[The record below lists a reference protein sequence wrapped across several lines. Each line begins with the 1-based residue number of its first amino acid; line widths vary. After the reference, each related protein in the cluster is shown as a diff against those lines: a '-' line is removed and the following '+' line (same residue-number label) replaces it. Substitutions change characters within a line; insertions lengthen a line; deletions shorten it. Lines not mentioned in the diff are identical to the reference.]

1 MRNLRW
7 LGLLLVLGSAYPLA
21 FQIAEVVAGR
31 SAYAR
36 YFPVEVAAPI
46 TVDGH
51 RVDVT
56 DRAIVIDG
64 HRIERLEH
72 TRSLAVVEL
81 RDKRLGGSTP
91 VVVEWRGG
99 RDRSTWRYR
108 TVAVQRNGQV
118 AVDEFSYSERASPRI
133 RTVLA
138 RFVSPTGI
146 GFFSDATQGWPT
158 VLYPV
163 IYPWLTV
170 VGGVGMLLLRF
181 WAARRRRRSCDVRH
195 TVAP

>member
-1 MRNLRW
+1 M
-7 LGLLLVLGSAYPLA
+7 LLVLGSAYPLA
-21 FQIAEVVAGR
+21 FQIAEVVASR

-36 YFPVEVAAPI
+36 YFPVQVAAPT

-51 RVDVT
+51 QIDVT

-64 HRIERLEH
+64 RRIKRLED
-72 TRSLAVVEL
+72 TRSIAVVDL

-99 RDRSTWRYR
+99 RDRATWQYR
-108 TVAVQRNGQV
+108 TVAVQANGQV
-118 AVDEFSYSERASPRI
+118 AFDEFSYSERGSPRI

-170 VGGVGMLLLRF
+170 LGGVGMLLVSFL
-181 WAARRRRRSCDVRH
+181 AARRHPRSSDVRH
-195 TVAP
+195 TTAP